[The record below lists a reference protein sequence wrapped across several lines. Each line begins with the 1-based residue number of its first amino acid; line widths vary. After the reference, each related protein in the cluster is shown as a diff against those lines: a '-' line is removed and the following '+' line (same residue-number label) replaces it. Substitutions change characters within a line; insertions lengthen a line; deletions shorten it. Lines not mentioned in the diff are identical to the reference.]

1 MVFVGPSKSARN
13 VNCRYKGSTGLELV
27 MVGANEYGGGG
38 YFSKRGDETEVM
50 VGLGGLY
57 GRISELVVTL
67 TTICWYT
74 SANLSVGSRNHSD
87 L

>member
-1 MVFVGPSKSARN
+1 MVFVGPWKSAGN
-13 VNCRYKGSTGLELV
+13 GNCKYEESTGLELV
-27 MVGANEYGGGG
+27 MVGVNGYGGGG
-38 YFSKRGDETEVM
+38 YFSKRRDEAEMV

-57 GRISELVVTL
+57 GRMSELVVTL

-74 SANLSVGSRNHSD
+74 SAYLSVGSRNHSD